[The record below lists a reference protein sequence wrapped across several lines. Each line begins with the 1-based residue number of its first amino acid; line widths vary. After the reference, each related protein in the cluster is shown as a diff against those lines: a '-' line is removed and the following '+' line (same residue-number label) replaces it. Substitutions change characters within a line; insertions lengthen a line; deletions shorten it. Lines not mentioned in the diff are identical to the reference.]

1 MCPKLL
7 KCLIESPSVY
17 AGLGGFKGVRL
28 KLYDS
33 QQMLEVRLK
42 DSYGALKRFEGQKL
56 VLTGHSKDPATQLPV
71 CFSAVVK
78 VCDTRFSS

>member
-1 MCPKLL
+1 MH
-7 KCLIESPSVY
+7 
-17 AGLGGFKGVRL
+17 AGLGGFKGVKL
-28 KLYDS
+28 KLYNS

-42 DSYGALKRFEGQKL
+42 DSYGALKRFEGQKV

-71 CFSAVVK
+71 CFSAVVR